1 MIQLSY
7 GDKMKRNL
15 LLISV
20 SIIFG
25 ILFTYFILNKEDI
38 YAKEEYYIYAFQAGA
53 FEDIDNANKYSD
65 KLPASIIIN
74 ENNLYKVYVA
84 IYKDIDIINE
94 MVVYFENNNIN
105 IYLKGIKVNK
115 DFYEILDSY
124 EQIIKN
130 SDKNIYNKINQ
141 SILNSYLESDKND

>member
-1 MIQLSY
+1 
-7 GDKMKRNL
+7 MKRNL